1 MNYDTEK
8 YKIWKLPNPLLL
20 HWVLN
25 PGLAFNEIILGQRIP
40 AVTLID
46 KTSSAPLM
54 ERQYIPCPAC
64 GEIHNAKLWAEGNA
78 FGHWLGFICPSC
90 KSKIP
95 CLWNLTSLALLV
107 VLSPLWFPLKLMF
120 EKKYIE
126 FEVSRSAK
134 QRLNIQNPSG
144 KLIWLKVGLFFG
156 LFIFVFF
163 LYRSHAYSGI
173 PLEKMVKVGAV
184 CLLGG
189 AFFSGFMWFFLG
201 RRKSKI

>member
-1 MNYDTEK
+1 
-8 YKIWKLPNPLLL
+8 
-20 HWVLN
+20 
-25 PGLAFNEIILGQRIP
+25 
-40 AVTLID
+40 
-46 KTSSAPLM
+46 M

-144 KLIWLKVGLFFG
+144 KLIWLKVGLF
-156 LFIFVFF
+156 LVCLF
-163 LYRSHAYSGI
+163 LY
-173 PLEKMVKVGAV
+173 
-184 CLLGG
+184 
-189 AFFSGFMWFFLG
+189 FFCIG
-201 RRKSKI
+201 RMLIAEFHWKNGEGWCSLSARRCVF